1 MLQKLME
8 DRIIATTDCKER
20 LSILIA
26 TDFPSDLM
34 PVILFVEDTG
44 IFAVRKVHLEYTS
57 IC

>member
-26 TDFPSDLM
+26 TDSPSDLM

-44 IFAVRKVHLEYTS
+44 IFAVRKVHYS